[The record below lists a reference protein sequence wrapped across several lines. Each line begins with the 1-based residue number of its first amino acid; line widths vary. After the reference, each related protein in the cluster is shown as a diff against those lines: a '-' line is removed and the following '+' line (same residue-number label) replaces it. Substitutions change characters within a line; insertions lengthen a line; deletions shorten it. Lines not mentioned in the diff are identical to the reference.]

1 MGTITFIGEEET
13 VVVIQIDRNNKQV
26 IFKKCAP
33 FNDCITKIQG
43 DDVKKIDVVMPMHI
57 LIE

>member
-13 VVVIQIDRNNKQV
+13 VVDMQIDRNNKQV
-26 IFKKCAP
+26 IFKKSAP

-43 DDVKKIDVVMPMHI
+43 DDVKKLM
-57 LIE
+57 L